1 MSVSPAM
8 SHPRPGVSVSCA
20 SVQRLCL
27 SRDTQYLA
35 LAAAAASVTRSSER
49 LRFSASLTIH
59 GGAGG
64 RDGGTPWGQQH
75 PCPRVLARAFGVLSG
90 PREAVGSAGEPSPTP
105 SPLVAAAGAPLPRTE
120 VQQLLFGSDDKCFT
134 RMTPVLLL
142 LAKSR
147 QLEEE
152 EEEEDALAPS
162 SYLSAEGVVD
172 TAPYPQLRSVAVAA
186 GTGKHRGWEMKWD
199 RGSPSCGTMDGYR
212 AGPGG
217 TPGVHGVPCD
227 SPCALLTAHPRPGPR
242 SCRPP
247 PP

>member
-1 MSVSPAM
+1 MSVSPVM

-35 LAAAAASVTRSSER
+35 LAASAASVTRSAER
-49 LRFSASLTIH
+49 LRFLASLTIH

-64 RDGGTPWGQQH
+64 TDGGTLGDNSTPALVSSLGRLGSSQVHERQWG
-75 PCPRVLARAFGVLSG
+75 RAGD
-90 PREAVGSAGEPSPTP
+90 PSPTP

-152 EEEEDALAPS
+152 EDALAPS

-172 TAPYPQLRSVAVAA
+172 TAPYPQLRSVAAAA
-186 GTGKHRGWEMKWD
+186 GTGKHRGWEMK
-199 RGSPSCGTMDGYR
+199 
-212 AGPGG
+212 
-217 TPGVHGVPCD
+217 
-227 SPCALLTAHPRPGPR
+227 
-242 SCRPP
+242 
-247 PP
+247 